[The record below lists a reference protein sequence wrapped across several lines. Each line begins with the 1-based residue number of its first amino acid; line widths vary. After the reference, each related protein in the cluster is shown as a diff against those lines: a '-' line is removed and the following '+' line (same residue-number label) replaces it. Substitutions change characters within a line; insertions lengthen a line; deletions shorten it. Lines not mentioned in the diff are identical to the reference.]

1 MARTQGSHSDI
12 TGPRVRAAALKLFAR
27 HGYAAVSMRQIAGEV
42 GVQAGALYNYIPDKQ
57 SLLFDLMQDHMV
69 ELLDAVEGALSGA
82 PLQRLEDFVRFHIAF
97 HHDRPDAVFIAYM
110 ELRNLEPSNF
120 AQIEGLRRGYETV
133 LEDILRAGVADG
145 SLVVADPKVAAM
157 AVIAMLTG
165 VNTWFSA
172 EGRLSLRDVQDMYWN
187 MVRRMLSAGGSV

>member
-1 MARTQGSHSDI
+1 
-12 TGPRVRAAALKLFAR
+12 
-27 HGYAAVSMRQIAGEV
+27 
-42 GVQAGALYNYIPDKQ
+42 
-57 SLLFDLMQDHMV
+57 
-69 ELLDAVEGALSGA
+69 
-82 PLQRLEDFVRFHIAF
+82 
-97 HHDRPDAVFIAYM
+97 DAVFIAYM